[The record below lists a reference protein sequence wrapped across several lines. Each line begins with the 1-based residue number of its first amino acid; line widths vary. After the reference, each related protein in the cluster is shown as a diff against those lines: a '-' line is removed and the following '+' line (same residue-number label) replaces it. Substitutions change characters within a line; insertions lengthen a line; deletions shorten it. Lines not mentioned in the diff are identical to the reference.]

1 MDGALKQ
8 KGNSNVGEIF
18 LISIVIFAVCGLGL
32 VLLSEFG
39 NSHLENNSPSG
50 LSETRRLTALV
61 KGSIYESG
69 EAMSVFGTCVDA
81 YDVPVLNSTA
91 DFSAWYPNGTQFIFD
106 IPMTQLAQGYFLYE
120 GNMSVV
126 QGTYLTQLV
135 CQAFLSGVNQTA
147 TAWGEWQNPFWVA
160 RIANISADVANLSN
174 QIEVGFNNTISNITF
189 VQETMVNEFNN
200 TNQLILDTQV
210 IANSSV
216 DRNNSYLAYLLWMI
230 INGTGSALNT
240 TVTWDDFEVDRVSYW
255 TWWTIKTRVHDAYGA
270 IVSDPEVACTINT
283 TLHPLQYMDEEGSH
297 FTVDLF
303 IDEYIDDFYYTTT
316 CFRV

>member
-1 MDGALKQ
+1 MDGTLKQ
-8 KGNSNVGEIF
+8 KGKSYVGEIS
-18 LISIVIFAVCGLGL
+18 LIFVVILAVCGLGL

-39 NSHLENNSPSG
+39 NSHLENSPSG

-106 IPMTQLAQGYFLYE
+106 VPMTQIAQGYFLYE

-135 CQAFLSGVNQTA
+135 CRAFLSGVNQTA

-174 QIEVGFNNTISNITF
+174 QIEVGFNNTIANITF
-189 VQETMVNEFNN
+189 VQESMENNFNY

-210 IANSSV
+210 IANGSV
-216 DRNNSYLAYLLWMI
+216 DRTDSYLAYLMWLI
-230 INGTGSALNT
+230 INGTGSPVNGSVNWT
-240 TVTWDDFEVDRVSYW
+240 DFYIDGVSYW
-255 TWWTIKTRVHDAYGA
+255 RDWTIKTRVTDEYGA
-270 IVSDPEVACTINT
+270 IISDPEVACTINT
-283 TLHPLQYMDEEGSH
+283 SMHPLQYMDVEGSH
-297 FTVDLF
+297 FTKTLF
-303 IDEYIDDFYYTTT
+303 INQHDDLTYHTN
-316 CFRV
+316 CFRI